1 MSGWSVT
8 KSSGDT
14 RDRATRQSRERR
26 ALRIALGLNVALA
39 VSPFG
44 TGVIADSSWLIANA
58 LDNASDAGV
67 YGIALFAIARGAV
80 WKVRA
85 ARVSGAMLLVL
96 SASVIADV
104 VRRFIAGAEP
114 VSLIMIVMTAVAV
127 TINAS
132 SLRVLRG
139 LDREQVHVRAT
150 WTFSMNDFRSNFSV
164 LVAGALVALLHRT
177 WPDLVAGSAIAVL
190 AAKGGIEI
198 LLDARRAAHAAT
210 HGTNRK

>member
-1 MSGWSVT
+1 MSGCSVT
-8 KSSGDT
+8 ESSGDI
-14 RDRATRQSRERR
+14 RDLATQSRERR

-39 VSPFG
+39 VSLFA
-44 TGVIADSSWLIANA
+44 TGVIADSSGLIANA

-67 YGIALFAIARGAV
+67 YGIALFAISRGGV

-85 ARVSGAMLLVL
+85 ARISGTMLLVL
-96 SASVIADV
+96 SASVIVDV
-104 VRRFIAGAEP
+104 VRRFIGGAEP

-127 TINAS
+127 TINVA

-150 WTFSMNDFRSNFSV
+150 WTFSVNDFLSNFGVLLAGV
-164 LVAGALVALLHRT
+164 LVGLLDRA
-177 WPDLVAGSAIAVL
+177 WPDLVAGFAIAGL

-198 LLDARRAAHAAT
+198 LLDARRATNAAT
-210 HGTNRK
+210 DGANRK